1 MRKAVRALA
10 LVSVAMAVTAIR
22 PVVAYPQV
30 EMQACMQTGL
40 VSVVQRGVKATV
52 NDVKN
57 YCHCFLSRAL
67 DQGRDINQSIN
78 YCNSRY
84 ILK

>member
-1 MRKAVRALA
+1 MRRIARAFA
-10 LVSVAMAVTAIR
+10 FTSVAFVVAAAR
-22 PVVAYPQV
+22 PVAAYPQV
-30 EMQACMQTGL
+30 EMQACMQTGTL
-40 VSVVQRGVKATV
+40 SVVQKGLKATV

-67 DQGRDINQSIN
+67 DQGRDINQTLN